1 MPESIHNILI
11 FDYDGTLTFE
21 TAEIPQIT
29 REALRKMK
37 DKQLATLGIISG
49 RDLPFLMKVDES
61 LSHVFSFLIAENGA
75 VSYFHDLRKKEVL
88 GKDWS
93 ERARNVFAKSG
104 IPMHFAEVMF
114 ATAIEN
120 APKVS
125 DFLSKAHLDV
135 KLVPNRDSL
144 MVLPPDVDKGTGVAA
159 TIQHFGTTRKL
170 FLTCFGDGEND
181 LALFAPADLGVAV
194 ANAVDALKKIADVV
208 TEKPGGYGV
217 AEYLYETFLI
227 EEKAKD

>member
-1 MPESIHNILI
+1 LPETLHNILI
-11 FDYDGTLTFE
+11 FDYDGTLTYE
-21 TAEIPQIT
+21 SNEVPQVT
-29 REALRKMK
+29 RDALKKMK
-37 DKQLATLGIISG
+37 EKKLATLGIISG
-49 RDLPFLMKVDES
+49 RDLPFLQKVDQN
-61 LSHVFSFLIAENGA
+61 LSSVFSFLIAENGA
-75 VSYFHDLRKKEVL
+75 ISYFSDLKKKEVL

-93 ERARNVFAKSG
+93 EKARRLLSTSG

-114 ATAIEN
+114 ATGIEN
-120 APKVS
+120 APRVS
-125 DFLSKAHLDV
+125 DFLTKVGLEA

-144 MVLPPDVDKGTGVAA
+144 MVLPPGVDKGTGVAA
-159 TIQHFGTTRKL
+159 TVQHFGTTKKH

-217 AEYLYETFLI
+217 AEYLSETFLL
-227 EEKAKD
+227 EEP

>member
-1 MPESIHNILI
+1 LPEAIHNILI
-11 FDYDGTLTFE
+11 FDYDGTLTYE
-21 TAEIPQIT
+21 SLEVPRVAKD
-29 REALRKMK
+29 ALWRMK
-37 DKQLATLGIISG
+37 KLNLATLGIISG
-49 RDLPFLMKVDES
+49 RDLPFLQRVDKT
-61 LSHVFSFLIAENGA
+61 LSNVFSFLIAENGA
-75 VSYFHDLRKKEVL
+75 ISYFSDLKKKEVL

-93 ERARNVFAKSG
+93 EKAKRIFANSG
-104 IPMHFAEVMF
+104 IPMHFAEIMF
-114 ATAIEN
+114 ATGIEN
-120 APKVS
+120 SPQVS
-125 DFLSKAHLDV
+125 EFLSKSKLEA

-217 AEYLYETFLI
+217 AEYLHETFLI
-227 EEKAKD
+227 EDRAKD